1 MSLASEALRRS
12 HEKQRITGIGLPQ
25 PSVMGPPARQ
35 SWPAINRRGQ
45 DGITSFGTGV
55 HEPWSGYFT
64 KELLL
69 VGELNG

>member
-1 MSLASEALRRS
+1 MRSSESPALVSRN
-12 HEKQRITGIGLPQ
+12 
-25 PSVMGPPARQ
+25 PSVMGPLARQ